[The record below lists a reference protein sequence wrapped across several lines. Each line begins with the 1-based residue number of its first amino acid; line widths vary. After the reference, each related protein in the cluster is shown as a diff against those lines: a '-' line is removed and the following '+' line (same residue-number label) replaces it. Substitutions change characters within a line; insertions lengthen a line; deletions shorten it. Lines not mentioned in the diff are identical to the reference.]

1 MEENE
6 NIGPT
11 ESEMEGGKVKEKHH
25 KSDSNELGEKG
36 PKIKKGK
43 VDSLAIYE
51 VTEGELETIERGSP
65 NSNLLNFGIA
75 LTTTALSFLTTLLTV
90 AIADIRLFVVFTIIT
105 VVGLVGGIILLFL
118 WYRTKS
124 SVDEVYKKIRDRI
137 RE

>member
-6 NIGPT
+6 NIEPT
-11 ESEMEGGKVKEKHH
+11 ESEQEGGHVKEKHH
-25 KSDSNELGEKG
+25 KGDSKESGEKG
-36 PKIKKGK
+36 PRIKKGK
-43 VDSLAIYE
+43 VDSLTIYE

-75 LTTTALSFLTTLLTV
+75 LTTTALSFLTTLLT
-90 AIADIRLFVVFTIIT
+90 INITDIRLFIVFTIIT
-105 VVGLVGGIILLFL
+105 VVGLIVGLILLFL

-124 SVDEVYKKIRDRI
+124 SVDEVFKKIRDRI